1 MKKILL
7 VFIAA
12 ILFISCGKSDD
23 SSYRLTLTLKGKTYT
38 FVPGNCYVGGT
49 GDFRRV
55 VIYARDTTT
64 QSTFEMAGN
73 GPKNFQGVYYM
84 KYPEGYRYN
93 MIGLTFTIKGD
104 ENAGTYYVPRDG
116 DLAFTIDHQ
125 GFGVMIGHFS
135 GNVFDPVTHGMTFV
149 EKGLFKIAFRR

>member
-7 VFIAA
+7 VLIAA

-23 SSYRLTLTLKGKTYT
+23 SSYRLELTLKGKKYT
-38 FVPGNCYVGGT
+38 LESQNTYVGGT

-55 VIYARDTTT
+55 VIHARDTKTG
-64 QSTFEMAGN
+64 STFEMAGN

-84 KYPEGYRYN
+84 KPIEHYRYN

-116 DLAFTIDHQ
+116 DLPFTIDHQ

-135 GNVFDPVTHGMTFV
+135 GNVFDPVTGGLTVVEGM
-149 EKGLFKIAFRR
+149 FKIAFRKL